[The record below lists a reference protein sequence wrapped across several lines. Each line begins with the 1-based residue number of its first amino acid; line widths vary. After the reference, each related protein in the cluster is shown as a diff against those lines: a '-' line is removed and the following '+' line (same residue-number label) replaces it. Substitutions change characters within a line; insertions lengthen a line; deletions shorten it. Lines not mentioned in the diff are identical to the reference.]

1 MDDCVERRLRMED
14 EWWPRADSP
23 VLDFAQRCAPAKSMV
38 AKGGFTRAPFCL
50 ALRAGEI
57 DGGQGRNRTTDT
69 RIFSPLLYRLSY
81 LATVLQIHLEWQS
94 HKNLPAATH
103 TRILALATELLGLRQ
118 TFPSVATSAAG

>member
-1 MDDCVERRLRMED
+1 
-14 EWWPRADSP
+14 
-23 VLDFAQRCAPAKSMV
+23 MV
-38 AKGGFTRAPFCL
+38 AKGGFTRARFCP

-57 DGGQGRNRTTDT
+57 DGGQGRNRTTNT